1 MQAEYVVLFNLVAAA
16 CAFGA
21 VFSFVLWL
29 GRAIAATDREGRRML
44 AESGASERVEIKQAP
59 LLARAAN
66 FGVPF
71 LPYAKEWQEKDR
83 FGAVGMLEKWDRLL
97 VKAGLR
103 SRLTPLQFL
112 SAAMFSS
119 VFVGFMM
126 TLLAFQLNFGKVGAL
141 ILGLPAG
148 VLAGFYLPPVLLSGL
163 ATSRVSLIEKRLPFA
178 TEFMLLAMEA
188 NAAFP
193 AAIQVYCDQMPDDPL
208 ADEFRIVLMDIES
221 GLSAQAALLQ
231 LQARVESEALSAFTL
246 AVTTGLETGQPLKD
260 VLETQADATRQRRF
274 QSAEGIAKT
283 ASTRAVFPLFI
294 VVLALLLL
302 LLGPMILK
310 MVRSESVL

>member
-1 MQAEYVVLFNLVAAA
+1 MQGILQ
-16 CAFGA
+16 G
-21 VFSFVLWL
+21 
-29 GRAIAATDREGRRML
+29 GRRGL
-44 AESGASERVEIKQAP
+44 YLRRVPASGFPMSRV
-59 LLARAAN
+59 
-66 FGVPF
+66 
-71 LPYAKEWQEKDR
+71 
-83 FGAVGMLEKWDRLL
+83 
-97 VKAGLR
+97 
-103 SRLTPLQFL
+103 
-112 SAAMFSS
+112 
-119 VFVGFMM
+119 
-126 TLLAFQLNFGKVGAL
+126 AL
-141 ILGLPAG
+141 I
-148 VLAGFYLPPVLLSGL
+148 
-163 ATSRVSLIEKRLPFA
+163 ENRLPFA
-178 TEFMLLAMEA
+178 AEFMRLAMEA
-188 NAAFP
+188 NGAFP

-208 ADEFRIVLMDIES
+208 ADGFRIVLMDIES

-310 MVRSESVL
+310 MMRSESVL